1 MKRKTK
7 TTTKTTAETRVECSD
22 WSVAISDRGFARRLN
37 RKVLTKG
44 TTQIAIPDA
53 IYARLCAELKA
64 GNEVCF
70 AANGEAFVRFY
81 PMMYADLSSMYAAA
95 MTLNSLRNSTYSGM
109 KDFRLV
115 TRSGKT
121 KRDKAD
127 VDKMMKRKES
137 EIALLKKS
145 LKQIRHGVTPD
156 IMINCPNCG
165 YEIRVGKK
173 LAA

>member
-1 MKRKTK
+1 MNKKTK
-7 TTTKTTAETRVECSD
+7 TTTETRIECTD
-22 WSVAISDRGFARRLN
+22 WNVAISDKGFARKPS

-70 AANGEAFVRFY
+70 AAGGETFVRFY
-81 PMMYADLSSMYAAA
+81 PVMYADLSSMYAAA
-95 MTLNSLRNSTYSGM
+95 MTLNSLRKSTYAGM

-121 KRDKAD
+121 KRDRTA
-127 VDKMMKRKES
+127 VNEMMKRKES